1 MGTTAEA
8 SVGASLAGSQAT
20 PLRQDAAV
28 TMSSYDANV
37 DRRVRG
43 VRSQGG
49 ASEAA
54 MLRWKPRAWVVAIL
68 LSQATPAFAQ
78 YGAPFGG
85 TGIYT
90 VPELANGA
98 LGAGAASTASQP
110 YCGNTAVGRDG
121 PRSQCPETPSAPA
134 PHGRR

>member
-1 MGTTAEA
+1 M
-8 SVGASLAGSQAT
+8 
-20 PLRQDAAV
+20 
-28 TMSSYDANV
+28 

-43 VRSQGG
+43 VQFLGG

-54 MLRWKPRAWVVAIL
+54 MLRWKLGALVAAAL
-68 LSQATPAFAQ
+68 LAQAMPAFAQ

-85 TGIYT
+85 PGAYT

-110 YCGNTAVGRDG
+110 YCGNNAIARDG
-121 PRSQCPETPSAPA
+121 PRSQCPENPPA
-134 PHGRR
+134 QVPRGRR